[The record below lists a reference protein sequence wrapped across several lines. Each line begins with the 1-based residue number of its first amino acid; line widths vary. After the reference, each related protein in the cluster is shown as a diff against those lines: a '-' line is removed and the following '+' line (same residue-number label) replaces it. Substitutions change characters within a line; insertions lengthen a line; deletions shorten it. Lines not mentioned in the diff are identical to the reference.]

1 MNAVSLAFPLRAKN
15 RFTPQRA
22 RTMTSGT
29 DFSSF
34 LPEQKTAAGK
44 PYKS

>member
-15 RFTPQRA
+15 RVTPQRA

-29 DFSSF
+29 DFWSF
-34 LPEQKTAAGK
+34 FPEQKGEGG
-44 PYKS
+44 